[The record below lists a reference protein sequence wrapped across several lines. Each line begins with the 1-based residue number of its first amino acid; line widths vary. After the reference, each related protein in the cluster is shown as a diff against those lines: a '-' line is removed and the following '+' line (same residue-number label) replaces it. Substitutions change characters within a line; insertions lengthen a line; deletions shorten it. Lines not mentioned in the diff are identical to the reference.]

1 MLDKIRKKFS
11 KKKNTTVEKAI
22 EKTIEGLTK
31 RDDNSSN
38 AETIKKDNEKL
49 EITKKIICDLCGSLM
64 VETNSYR
71 PESSIKC
78 INSFLS
84 SESKMERILYSEI
97 SNYIFYLDG
106 EEKRG
111 IFATNVDNLLKY
123 VNNEENKIEMDVL
136 KITIKIF
143 DHFHLALHQI
153 ENVNN
158 IIAAAI
164 SSSKEEVK
172 KELRKEFKGMEKEYI
187 SILGI
192 FAAIILAFVGGITFS
207 TSVLQNIHHA
217 SIYRTIFIT
226 DMIGF
231 TLINILYLLMNFIE
245 NINEKNFKK
254 GHIIFINVVFIGIL
268 FLTVLA
274 WYFNIHLYQKSI

>member
-1 MLDKIRKKFS
+1 MLDKIKKKFS
-11 KKKNTTVEKAI
+11 KKKNITIEKAI
-22 EKTIEGLTK
+22 EKTVEGLTK

-38 AETIKKDNEKL
+38 AETIKKVNEKL

-64 VETNSYR
+64 VETSSYR
-71 PESSIKC
+71 PESSIEC
-78 INSFLS
+78 INSFLN

-123 VNNEENKIEMDVL
+123 VNNEENKIKMDVL

-245 NINEKNFKK
+245 KINEKDFKK
-254 GHIIFINVVFIGIL
+254 GHIKFINVVFIGIL
-268 FLTVLA
+268 FLTVIA
-274 WYFNIHLYQKSI
+274 WYFNIHLYQRSI